1 MPSTLAVGF
10 CRTCGYVAEVVKDD
24 QGRTVLLCD
33 VCDARKE
40 HQPTCQYLKSLECP
54 VGIECEHRLEICPK
68 CDPCTCTKEK
78 SAIS

>member
-1 MPSTLAVGF
+1 MTAILATGF

-40 HQPTCQYLKSLECP
+40 HQPICLYRKSVECP
-54 VGIECEHRLEICPK
+54 VAVECEHGLAVCLK
-68 CDPCTCTKEK
+68 CTPCTCTKKK
-78 SAIS
+78 SAMS